1 MRLPIPMMARKGIN
15 KYAQKI
21 KINPTIIRKPKILIK
36 PIPNLKNSQS
46 RKITN
51 NNESIIIPLI
61 SMINILLLAEYC
73 GP

>member
-21 KINPTIIRKPKILIK
+21 KINPAIIRKPKILIK
-36 PIPNLKNSQS
+36 LIPNLKNSQS